1 MATNNGRRARDV
13 RRDKIEHEEKTLIG
27 LLRKLRGRSA
37 TVDDEAQLEVRE
49 AIERIKILRCSDESE
64 SG

>member
-1 MATNNGRRARDV
+1 M

-49 AIERIKILRCSDESE
+49 AIERIKILRCSNKTE